1 MVTPVSEQTS
11 WEGLTPE
18 EVAAG
23 VAETQKFLL
32 DRKAT
37 HRSHVPVRRDFVQ
50 LPPRAESRHSL
61 LAQFVQGRDA
71 RGLKAYLFIIAI
83 TSSDLDGWSTTLNSS
98 VWARAIGATATAE
111 PTGAR
116 AAVNKIFDRLQKR
129 RLINYGRVPGTH
141 DIRVTLLREDGRG
154 GEYTRP
160 GRENRDPYLK
170 ISRDL
175 WDSRAIDDLGLP
187 GLAMLLVLSC
197 ERPGFELPPER
208 TPDWYGWSADTTER
222 GFKELAR
229 KGFIE
234 VKKTFKSAPTSP
246 RGYTHSNRY
255 TLLPPHIH
263 RGRST
268 PQIDAPVS

>member
-1 MVTPVSEQTS
+1 M
-11 WEGLTPE
+11 
-18 EVAAG
+18 
-23 VAETQKFLL
+23 
-32 DRKAT
+32 
-37 HRSHVPVRRDFVQ
+37 
-50 LPPRAESRHSL
+50 
-61 LAQFVQGRDA
+61 
-71 RGLKAYLFIIAI
+71 KAYLFIVAI

-98 VWARAIGATATAE
+98 VWARAIGATETAE
-111 PTGAR
+111 PTSAR
-116 AAVNKIFDRLQKR
+116 AAVNKIFGRLQQR
-129 RLINYGRVPGTH
+129 RLIKYGRIPGTH

-170 ISRDL
+170 IPRDL

-197 ERPGFELPPER
+197 ERPGFELPAER
-208 TPDWYGWSADTTER
+208 TPGWYGWSADTTER

-234 VKKTFKSAPTSP
+234 VKKTFKQAPASP
-246 RGYTHSNRY
+246 KGYTHSNRY
-255 TLLPPHIH
+255 TLLSPYTH

-268 PQIDAPVS
+268 SLEVDAPA